1 MFMRKVVSIVVVLC
15 ALVVALS
22 PLRVAADMTPTTP
35 IAKAPADPDVDAG
48 RKAIDNK
55 DWSVAIASFERAL
68 TREPQ
73 NADIENYLGY
83 AFRNRGEY
91 EKAFAHYRRALELNP
106 KHRGAHE
113 YIGEAYLLVGDLPK
127 AQQHLAALDKLCFL
141 PCEEYSDLKAKIAAY
156 RKP

>member
-1 MFMRKVVSIVVVLC
+1 MFMRKVVSIVIVLC
-15 ALVVALS
+15 TLAAALF
-22 PLRVAADMTPTTP
+22 PLPVAADMTPTTP
-35 IAKAPADPDVDAG
+35 VVKAGDPDVDAG
-48 RKAIDNK
+48 KKAIDSK
-55 DWSVAIASFERAL
+55 DWSAAIASFERAQA
-68 TREPQ
+68 REPR

-91 EKAFAHYRRALELNP
+91 EKAFTHYRKALELNP

-127 AQQHLAALDKLCFL
+127 AQEHLTALDKLCFL

-156 RKP
+156 QKR